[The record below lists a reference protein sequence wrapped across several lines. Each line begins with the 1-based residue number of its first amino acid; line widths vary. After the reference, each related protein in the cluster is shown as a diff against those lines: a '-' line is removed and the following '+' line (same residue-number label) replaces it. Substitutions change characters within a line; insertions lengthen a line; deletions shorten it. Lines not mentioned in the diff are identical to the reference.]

1 MKEKGDGLNFWLPT
15 KTKEI
20 EDGSY
25 PLAFTI
31 NTRVLQDS
39 NKDVRTLRVPWY
51 WIVWHKLLILDTVS
65 PPGLHAI
72 INYLFWFGRLH
83 AL

>member
-20 EDGSY
+20 EDDSY
-25 PLAFTI
+25 PLACTV

-39 NKDVRTLRVPWY
+39 IKDVRNLRVPWY
-51 WIVWHKLLILDTVS
+51 WIVWHKLSHPRYGFASWIACHYQLPVLV
-65 PPGLHAI
+65 
-72 INYLFWFGRLH
+72 W
-83 AL
+83 